1 MSSSPPQDASIGK
14 LMDWVNARARRNHQK
29 ATQARFFALGLKS
42 LQIVLAGSIPILA
55 LASPS
60 SSKPAV
66 NGILGALIVMIEGFQ
81 HTFKFEQFW
90 IHYRQAGYD
99 LQHELTHFELR
110 AGPYEAAN
118 HPKGS
123 DKKHLKL
130 RQAPRKERC
139 FLSTRKPRCGGF
151 RIFCL
156 ASEDSE

>member
-1 MSSSPPQDASIGK
+1 
-14 LMDWVNARARRNHQK
+14 MDWVNARARRNHQK

-110 AGPYEAAN
+110 AGPYEAAIN
-118 HPKGS
+118 PVALFAVRVADINRGHVLTWAETIQKGLT
-123 DKKHLKL
+123 KN
-130 RQAPRKERC
+130 
-139 FLSTRKPRCGGF
+139 T
-151 RIFCL
+151 
-156 ASEDSE
+156 